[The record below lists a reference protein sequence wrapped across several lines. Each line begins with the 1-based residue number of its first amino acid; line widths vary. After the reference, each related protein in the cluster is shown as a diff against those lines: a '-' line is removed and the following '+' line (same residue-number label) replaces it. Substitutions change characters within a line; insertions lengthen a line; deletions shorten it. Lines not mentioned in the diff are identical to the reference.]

1 MATIITRP
9 KPDPTAITAISQVL
23 RAKRRDNDKQ
33 TIKNYHYVFTIPEVV
48 VSVAPDVGV
57 VLGEVVLCDV
67 VVVEEGRGI
76 AVDGV
81 GVGRVIANK
90 ERHQCIVLFI
100 NIVLYM

>member
-1 MATIITRP
+1 M
-9 KPDPTAITAISQVL
+9 
-23 RAKRRDNDKQ
+23 
-33 TIKNYHYVFTIPEVV
+33 FTIPEVV
-48 VSVAPDVGV
+48 VSVVPDVGV
-57 VLGEVVLCDV
+57 VLGDVVLCDVVLGDVVLCDVVLGDVVLSDV
-67 VVVEEGRGI
+67 VVVEEGTGI

>member
-1 MATIITRP
+1 M
-9 KPDPTAITAISQVL
+9 
-23 RAKRRDNDKQ
+23 
-33 TIKNYHYVFTIPEVV
+33 FTIPGIV
-48 VSVAPDVGV
+48 VSVVPDVGV

-67 VVVEEGRGI
+67 VVVDEGTGI

-100 NIVLYM
+100 NILLYM